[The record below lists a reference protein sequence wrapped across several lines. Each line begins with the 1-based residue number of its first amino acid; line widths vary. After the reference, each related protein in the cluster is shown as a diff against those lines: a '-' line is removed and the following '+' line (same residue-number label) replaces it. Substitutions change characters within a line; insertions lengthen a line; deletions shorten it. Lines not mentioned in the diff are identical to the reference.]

1 MFYRFAVLLA
11 GVAALSPV
19 PVFSQSSN
27 SLSAREL
34 FYTPP
39 PKAQP
44 DRVSPKAPSRK
55 NAPAKADIAK
65 ADSPVVPQRAPRKPV
80 EPERPQDGAGLV
92 AVSHKPH
99 FPLGLRYSVL
109 RSADGVNY
117 SETDAGT
124 VFRSGDK
131 LKISLESNDTA
142 HLYMVARGSSGTWSV
157 LFPNPEVA
165 RGSNI
170 VAPGRTY
177 EMPSGGRI
185 VFDEQPGTEKMFIVL
200 SRRPEPNLEE
210 LIYSLSSTAQP
221 PAGEKEQA
229 PAKQLMIAQSRTGI
243 DDALIGKI
251 RQEMVARDLIFEK
264 VDESTP
270 GARKENAIYVVNP
283 SGDPDARL
291 IDDLQLKH
299 R

>member
-1 MFYRFAVLLA
+1 MLYRFTVLLA

-19 PVFSQSSN
+19 PGFSQSSH

-34 FYTPP
+34 FYAPP

-44 DRVSPKAPSRK
+44 DRVSPKTPSGK
-55 NAPAKADIAK
+55 NARAKADVAK
-65 ADSPVVPQRAPRKPV
+65 AESPVVPQRAPRKSI

-92 AVSHKPH
+92 AVSHEPH

-109 RSADGVNY
+109 KSADGVNY
-117 SETDAGT
+117 SETDAGA

-170 VAPGRTY
+170 VAPGQTY

-185 VFDEQPGTEKMFIVL
+185 VFDEQPGTEKMVIVL

-210 LIYSLSSTAQP
+210 LIYSLSSTAS

-229 PAKQLMIAQSRTGI
+229 PAKQLMIAQSRAGI

-251 RQEMVARDLIFEK
+251 RQEMVARDLVFEK

-270 GARKENAIYVVNP
+270 GARKENAVYVVNP

-291 IDDLQLKH
+291 IVDLQLKH

>member
-1 MFYRFAVLLA
+1 MLYRFTVLLA

-19 PVFSQSSN
+19 PGFSQSSH

-34 FYTPP
+34 FYAPP

-44 DRVSPKAPSRK
+44 DRVSPKTPSRK
-55 NAPAKADIAK
+55 NARAKADVAK
-65 ADSPVVPQRAPRKPV
+65 AESPVVPQRAPRKSI

-92 AVSHKPH
+92 AVSHEPH

-109 RSADGVNY
+109 KSADGVNY
-117 SETDAGT
+117 SETDAGA

-170 VAPGRTY
+170 VAPGQTY

-210 LIYSLSSTAQP
+210 LIYSLSSTAS

-229 PAKQLMIAQSRTGI
+229 PAKQLMIAQSRAGI

-251 RQEMVARDLIFEK
+251 RQEMAARDLVFEK

-270 GARKENAIYVVNP
+270 GATKENAVYVVNP

-291 IDDLQLKH
+291 IVDLQLKH

>member
-1 MFYRFAVLLA
+1 MLYRFAVLLA
-11 GVAALSPV
+11 GVAALSPA
-19 PVFSQSSN
+19 PGFSQSSH

-34 FYTPP
+34 FYAPP
-39 PKAQP
+39 PEAQP
-44 DRVSPKAPSRK
+44 DRVSPKTPSRK
-55 NAPAKADIAK
+55 KAPAKADIAK
-65 ADSPVVPQRAPRKPV
+65 ADNPVVPRRAPRKSV
-80 EPERPQDGAGLV
+80 EPERPQNGAELV
-92 AVSHKPH
+92 AVSHKPR

-109 RSADGVNY
+109 KSADGVNY

-131 LKISLESNDTA
+131 LKISLQSNDTA

-221 PAGEKEQA
+221 PAVEREQA
-229 PAKQLMIAQSRTGI
+229 PAKQLMIAQNRTSI

-270 GARKENAIYVVNP
+270 GARKENAVYVVNP

-291 IDDLQLKH
+291 IVDLQLKH